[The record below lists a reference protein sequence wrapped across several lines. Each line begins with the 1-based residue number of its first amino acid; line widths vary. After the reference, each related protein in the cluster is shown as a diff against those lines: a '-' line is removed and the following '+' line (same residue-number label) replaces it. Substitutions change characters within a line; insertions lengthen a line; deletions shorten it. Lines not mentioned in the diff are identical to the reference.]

1 MRYPG
6 KRNKEYVV
14 VYDISSDR
22 ERTKV
27 DKVLKNYGFRIQKS
41 VFECKLN
48 ESLKKKLIAELDA
61 LNIKT
66 GFLKLYLLTDMIESK
81 TLGNV
86 PKNMDE
92 NDVFIV

>member
-1 MRYPG
+1 MRYRG

-27 DKVLKNYGFRIQKS
+27 DKILKNYGFRIQKS

-48 ESLKKKLIAELDA
+48 ESLKRKLIAELEG

-81 TLGNV
+81 TLGNA

>member
-6 KRNKEYVV
+6 KRSKEYVV

-22 ERTKV
+22 ERAKV

-48 ESLKKKLIAELDA
+48 ESLKRKLIAELDA

-81 TLGNV
+81 TLGNA